1 MEYCMN
7 MKKRLIC
14 ILISL
19 SLFLTGC
26 SKLSIPTNANAAFEN
41 FTYSLFQQEVSSNTI
56 NLHYCLQDPS
66 KYGITEVPVTLGSFS
81 VNEVGAL
88 ASIENLEAALRKFS
102 YQSLSAENQLTYD
115 ILTDYLNNKKISIKY
130 QLYDEPLSPITGIHA
145 QLPVLLAEYQF
156 QNQEDVDT
164 YLALLKTLPNYFSSL
179 ARFESQKSE
188 AGLFMCDSIAEE
200 VIAQCNAF
208 VSMGNDNYLL
218 STFEERLQN
227 VPNLSEKQHTNY
239 LQENTD
245 ILASSIIPAY
255 ESLSLSI
262 ASLKGTGKNLNG
274 LCAFPEGEAYYEH
287 LVKTETGSGR
297 TMAEIK
303 SLIYNQISTD
313 LLQYQQILRNNP
325 AILEETDSIKEM
337 PETILNNLKHKISDS
352 FPDTVSVNVEVK
364 YVPSALEEYLSPAFY
379 LIPAIDN
386 FKENTIYINQAHS
399 FSNVDLFT
407 TLAHEGYPGHLY
419 QTIFYANTDPDPL
432 RTILNYTGYVEGWAT
447 YAEMCSYYISPLS
460 KPNATFLQK
469 NNSLILGLY
478 AAADLGIHY
487 ENWSLDDT
495 ISFFQSY
502 GINSEETIQ
511 EIYKYIAGDPANY
524 ITYYLGYLEILELKK
539 DIMKKEG
546 SNFNQ
551 KAFHQR
557 LLELGPAPF
566 DIIKKHY

>member
-1 MEYCMN
+1 MN

-14 ILISL
+14 ILLSI

-26 SKLSIPTNANAAFEN
+26 SKIIIPTNANAAFEN
-41 FTYSLFQQEVSSNTI
+41 FTYSLFQQEVTSNTI
-56 NLHYCLQDPS
+56 NLHYSLQDPN
-66 KYGITEVPVTLGSFS
+66 KYGITETPITLGSFTIDKAS
-81 VNEVGAL
+81 AL

-102 YQSLSAENQLTYD
+102 YQSLSEENQLTYD
-115 ILTDYLNNKKISIKY
+115 ILTDYLNNKKISIDY

-164 YLALLKTLPNYFSSL
+164 YLALLKTLPDYFSSL
-179 ARFESQKSE
+179 ARFEEHKSE
-188 AGLFMCDSIAEE
+188 AGLFMCDSLAEE

-227 VPNLSEKQHTNY
+227 IPNLSEKQRTNY

-245 ILASSIIPAY
+245 VLASSILPAY

-262 ASLKGTGKNLNG
+262 ASLKGTGKNQNG
-274 LCAFPEGEAYYEH
+274 LCALPKGEAYYEH
-287 LVKTETGSGR
+287 LVKTETGSRR

-303 SLIYNQISTD
+303 TLIYNQISTD

-524 ITYYLGYLEILELKK
+524 ITYYLGYLEILELQK
-539 DIMKKEG
+539 DILKKEG

-566 DIIKKHY
+566 DIIQKHY